1 MSRLGLRSRL
11 FVVIVATVAVVLAA
25 LLAVFNL
32 VLNHTLN
39 VNARDLARSRAA
51 AEVAS
56 LRFDRGELKAGDVP
70 AGRGADAYLWV
81 FAGPRVLDE
90 PRAAP
95 VLQRA
100 ARSLAGASPQFGDVG
115 DTDTRL
121 YAAPV
126 IVHGRRVG
134 TVVAG
139 VSLVPYEETRATALG
154 ASLVFGAIALVLV
167 ALAARWL
174 LTSSL
179 RPVVLMTRQAARWS
193 ERDLEQRFALGP
205 PHDELTELAA
215 TLDGLLDRLA
225 ASLRHER
232 LFSAEL
238 SHELRT
244 PLARILAETEVAL
257 RRERDPREYR
267 EALELINSSAG
278 QLSRIVD
285 ALVTAAR
292 YEAGGERAT
301 ADAAAVAEGAAA
313 ACVGLAEE
321 RQVALEVTLPSQ
333 PLRVGVD
340 ADLAERILQPVI
352 ENACRYGSHSVRV
365 GVERDRSTVLYAIED
380 DGPGVGQ
387 DEREQIF
394 EPGVRGGAVKA
405 RGGNTG
411 AGLGLALARR
421 LARSVDGDVLAEADP
436 AGGRFLVRLPS
447 G

>member
-11 FVVIVATVAVVLAA
+11 FIVVVATVAVVLAA

-32 VLNHTLN
+32 VLDDTLDG
-39 VNARDLARSRAA
+39 NARDLARSRAT
-51 AEVAS
+51 AEVSS
-56 LRFDRGELKAGDVP
+56 LRFEHGELKPGGVP
-70 AGRGADAYLWV
+70 DGRSADAYLWI
-81 FAGPRVLDE
+81 FAGSRVLE
-90 PRAAP
+90 RPTAAPRLERAA
-95 VLQRA
+95 L
-100 ARSLAGASPQFGDVG
+100 SLAGASPHFVDVG

-126 IVHGRRVG
+126 VVRGRRAG

-139 VSLVPYEETRATALG
+139 VSLAPYEQTRATALG

-174 LTSSL
+174 LASSL
-179 RPVVLMTRQAARWS
+179 RPVVRMTRQAARWS
-193 ERDLEQRFALGP
+193 ERDLDHRFALGP

-257 RRERDPREYR
+257 RRERDPHEYR
-267 EALELINSSAG
+267 DALELINSSAG

-313 ACVGLAEE
+313 ACVGLAKE
-321 RQVALEVTLPSQ
+321 RQVALEVALPKQ
-333 PLRVGVD
+333 PLRVGID

-352 ENACRYGSHSVRV
+352 ENACRYGLHSVRV

-380 DGPGVGQ
+380 DGPGVAQ

-394 EPGVRGGAVKA
+394 EPGIRGGAVKA
-405 RGGNTG
+405 RDGHSG

-421 LARSVDGDVLAEADP
+421 LARSVDGDVLAEADA

>member
-1 MSRLGLRSRL
+1 MRRLGLRSRL
-11 FVVIVATVAVVLAA
+11 FIAIVAIVALVLAA

-32 VLNHTLN
+32 VLDGTLDG
-39 VNARDLARSRAA
+39 NARDLARSRAA
-51 AEVAS
+51 AEVSS
-56 LRFDRGELKAGDVP
+56 LRLENGELKTGGVP
-70 AGRGADAYLWV
+70 DDRGADAYLWI
-81 FAGPRVLDE
+81 FAGSRILEQP
-90 PRAAP
+90 PAAP

-100 ARSLAGASPQFGDVG
+100 AHGLAGAQPQFVDVG

-126 IVHGRRVG
+126 TVRGRRVG

-139 VSLVPYEETRATALG
+139 VSLVPYEQTRATALG

-174 LTSSL
+174 LASSL
-179 RPVVLMTRQAARWS
+179 RPVVQMTRQAARWS
-193 ERDLEQRFALGP
+193 ERDLDNRFALGP

-225 ASLRHER
+225 ATFRHER

-267 EALELINSSAG
+267 EALELINSSAS

-292 YEAGGERAT
+292 YEAGGERST

-321 RQVALEVTLPSQ
+321 RDVALEVTPPTR

-352 ENACRYGSHSVRV
+352 ENACRYGSSSVRI
-365 GVERDRSTVLYAIED
+365 GVARDRSTVLYAIED
-380 DGPGVGQ
+380 DGPGVAA

-394 EPGVRGGAVKA
+394 EPGVRGLNA
-405 RGGNTG
+405 RGGHTG

-421 LARSVDGDVLAEADP
+421 LARSVDGDVLAEP
-436 AGGRFLVRLPS
+436 NGAGGCR
-447 G
+447 

>member
-11 FVVIVATVAVVLAA
+11 FLVIVATVAVVLAA

-32 VLNHTLN
+32 VLDDALDG
-39 VNARDLARSRAA
+39 NARDLARSRAT
-51 AEVAS
+51 AEVSS
-56 LRFDRGELKAGDVP
+56 LRFEHGELKTGGVP
-70 AGRGADAYLWV
+70 DGRSADAYLWI
-81 FAGPRVLDE
+81 FAGSRVLE
-90 PRAAP
+90 RPPAAP
-95 VLQRA
+95 RLQQA
-100 ARSLAGASPQFGDVG
+100 ALSLAGAPPHFLDVG

-126 IVHGRRVG
+126 VVHGRRAG

-139 VSLVPYEETRATALG
+139 VSLAPYEQTRATALG

-174 LTSSL
+174 LASSL
-179 RPVVLMTRQAARWS
+179 RPVVRMTRQAARWS
-193 ERDLEQRFALGP
+193 ERDLDHRFALGP

-257 RRERDPREYR
+257 RRERDPHEYR
-267 EALELINSSAG
+267 EALQLINSSAG

-321 RQVALEVTLPSQ
+321 RQVALEVALPKQ

-380 DGPGVGQ
+380 DGPGVAQ

-405 RGGNTG
+405 RDGHTG

-421 LARSVDGDVLAEADP
+421 LARSVDGDVLAEANA

>member
-1 MSRLGLRSRL
+1 
-11 FVVIVATVAVVLAA
+11 
-25 LLAVFNL
+25 
-32 VLNHTLN
+32 
-39 VNARDLARSRAA
+39 
-51 AEVAS
+51 
-56 LRFDRGELKAGDVP
+56 
-70 AGRGADAYLWV
+70 
-81 FAGPRVLDE
+81 
-90 PRAAP
+90 
-95 VLQRA
+95 
-100 ARSLAGASPQFGDVG
+100 
-115 DTDTRL
+115 
-121 YAAPV
+121 
-126 IVHGRRVG
+126 
-134 TVVAG
+134 
-139 VSLVPYEETRATALG
+139 
-154 ASLVFGAIALVLV
+154 
-167 ALAARWL
+167 
-174 LTSSL
+174 
-179 RPVVLMTRQAARWS
+179 MTRQAARWS
-193 ERDLEQRFALGP
+193 ERDLDHRFALGP

-292 YEAGGERAT
+292 YEGGGERT
-301 ADAAAVAEGAAA
+301 TSDAAAVAEGAAA

-321 RQVALEVTLPSQ
+321 RQVALQVTLPTQ

-352 ENACRYGSHSVRV
+352 ENACRYGSSSVRV

-380 DGPGVGQ
+380 DGPGVGHH
-387 DEREQIF
+387 EREQIF
-394 EPGVRGGAVKA
+394 EPGVRGGAVTA
-405 RGGNTG
+405 RGSHAG

-421 LARSVDGDVLAEADP
+421 LARSVDGDVLAEAN
-436 AGGRFLVRLPS
+436 ASGGRFLVRLPS

>member
-1 MSRLGLRSRL
+1 MSRLGLRRRL
-11 FVVIVATVAVVLAA
+11 FLVVVATVALVLAA
-25 LLAVFNL
+25 LLAAFNL
-32 VLNHTLN
+32 VLDRTLDG
-39 VNARDLARSRAA
+39 NARDLARSRAA
-51 AEVAS
+51 AEVSS
-56 LRFDRGELKAGDVP
+56 LRFERGELKAGGVP
-70 AGRGADAYLWV
+70 DDRGADAYLWI
-81 FAGPRVLDE
+81 FAGSRTLEQPS
-90 PRAAP
+90 AAP

-100 ARSLAGASPQFGDVG
+100 ARSLAGARPQFTDVA

-126 IVHGRRVG
+126 VVHGGRVG

-139 VSLVPYEETRATALG
+139 VSLVPYEQTRATALG

-174 LTSSL
+174 LASSL

-193 ERDLEQRFALGP
+193 ERDLDNRFALGP

-267 EALELINSSAG
+267 EALELVNASAG

-321 RQVALEVTLPSQ
+321 RRLALEVTPPRQ
-333 PLRVGVD
+333 PLRLGVD

-352 ENACRYGSHSVRV
+352 ENACRYGSRSVRV

-380 DGPGVGQ
+380 DGPGVAQ

-394 EPGVRGGAVKA
+394 EPGIRGAAVND
-405 RGGNTG
+405 GNSHTG

-421 LARSVDGDVLAEADP
+421 LARSVDGDVLAEANA

>member
-1 MSRLGLRSRL
+1 MSRLGLRGRL
-11 FVVIVATVAVVLAA
+11 FLVVVATVAVVLAA

-32 VLNHTLN
+32 VLDGTLDG
-39 VNARDLARSRAA
+39 NARDLARSRATA
-51 AEVAS
+51 EIASLRVVRGELTAEVAPDERS
-56 LRFDRGELKAGDVP
+56 
-70 AGRGADAYLWV
+70 ADADLWI
-81 FAGPRVLDE
+81 FAGSRVLE
-90 PRAAP
+90 RPAAAS
-95 VLQRA
+95 LLNGA
-100 ARSLAGASPQFGDVG
+100 ARRLAGATRKFTDVAS
-115 DTDTRL
+115 TDTRL

-134 TVVAG
+134 TVVSG
-139 VSLVPYEETRATALG
+139 VSLAPYEQTRATALE
-154 ASLVFGAIALVLV
+154 ASLVFGAIALVVV
-167 ALAARWL
+167 AVAAHWL
-174 LTSSL
+174 LASSL
-179 RPVVLMTRQAARWS
+179 RPVVRMTRQAARWS
-193 ERDLEQRFALGP
+193 ERDLDHRFALGP

-232 LFSAEL
+232 RFSAEL

-244 PLARILAETEVAL
+244 PLSRILAETEVAL
-257 RRERDPREYR
+257 RRDRDPHEYR
-267 EALELINSSAG
+267 EALALVNSSAA

-301 ADAAAVAEGAAA
+301 ADAASVAEGAAA

-321 RQVALEVTLPSQ
+321 RRIALEVELPKQ
-333 PLRVGVD
+333 PLRVGV
-340 ADLAERILQPVI
+340 AAELAERILQPVI
-352 ENACRYGSHSVRV
+352 ENACRYGTHTVRV

-380 DGPGVGQ
+380 DGPGVAHE
-387 DEREQIF
+387 EREQIF

-405 RGGNTG
+405 RDGHTG

-421 LARSVDGDVLAEADP
+421 LARSVDGDVLAETDA

>member
-11 FVVIVATVAVVLAA
+11 FLVVVATVAVVLAA

-32 VLNHTLN
+32 VLDDTLDG
-39 VNARDLARSRAA
+39 NASDLARSRAT
-51 AEVAS
+51 AEVSS
-56 LRFDRGELKAGDVP
+56 LRFEGGELKAGSVP
-70 AGRGADAYLWV
+70 DDRSADAYLWI
-81 FAGPRVLDE
+81 FAGSRVLE
-90 PRAAP
+90 QPSAAP
-95 VLQRA
+95 VLERA
-100 ARSLAGASPQFGDVG
+100 AQGLAGAQSQFTDVA

-126 IVHGRRVG
+126 VVRGRRVG

-139 VSLVPYEETRATALG
+139 VSLVPYEQTRATALG

-174 LTSSL
+174 LVSSL
-179 RPVVLMTRQAARWS
+179 RPVVRMTRQAARWS
-193 ERDLEQRFALGP
+193 ERDLDHRFALGP

-267 EALELINSSAG
+267 EALALINSSAG

-321 RQVALEVTLPSQ
+321 RQVALEVTLPKQ

-380 DGPGVGQ
+380 DGPGVAQ

-405 RGGNTG
+405 RGSHTG

-421 LARSVDGDVLAEADP
+421 LARSVDGDVLAEANTT
-436 AGGRFLVRLPS
+436 GGRFLVRLPS

>member
-1 MSRLGLRSRL
+1 MSRLGLRGRL
-11 FVVIVATVAVVLAA
+11 FVVVVATVAVVLTA

-32 VLNHTLN
+32 VLDGTLDG
-39 VNARDLARSRAA
+39 NARDLARSRAT
-51 AEVAS
+51 AEVSS
-56 LRFDRGELKAGDVP
+56 LRFEHGALKAGAEPD
-70 AGRGADAYLWV
+70 GRSADAYLWI
-81 FAGPRVLDE
+81 FAGTRALERPSASRVLE
-90 PRAAP
+90 RAA
-95 VLQRA
+95 Q
-100 ARSLAGASPQFGDVG
+100 SLAGASPHFVDVS

-126 IVHGRRVG
+126 VVRGRRVG

-174 LTSSL
+174 LASSL
-179 RPVVLMTRQAARWS
+179 RPVVQMTRQAARWS

-257 RRERDPREYR
+257 RRDRDTREYR
-267 EALELINSSAG
+267 EALELINASAG

-313 ACVGLAEE
+313 TCVGLAGE
-321 RQVALEVTLPSQ
+321 RQVALEVTPPSH

-352 ENACRYGSHSVRV
+352 ENACRYGSSSVRI
-365 GVERDRSTVLYAIED
+365 GVARDRSTVLYAIED
-380 DGPGVGQ
+380 DGPGIEQ
-387 DEREQIF
+387 DESEQIF
-394 EPGVRGGAVKA
+394 EPGVRGAAVQA
-405 RGGNTG
+405 RGGHNG
-411 AGLGLALARR
+411 AGLGLSLARR
-421 LARSVDGDVLAEADP
+421 LARSVDGDVLAEVNAG
-436 AGGRFLVRLPS
+436 GGRFLVRLPS

>member
-1 MSRLGLRSRL
+1 MSRLGLRRRL
-11 FVVIVATVAVVLAA
+11 FLVVLATVALVLTA

-32 VLNHTLN
+32 VLDGTLDG
-39 VNARDLARSRAA
+39 NARDLARSRAA
-51 AEVAS
+51 AEVTS
-56 LRFDRGELKAGDVP
+56 LRFEHGALRTGSVPNDRS
-70 AGRGADAYLWV
+70 ADAYLWI
-81 FAGPRVLDE
+81 FSSSRPLE
-90 PRAAP
+90 QPSAAP

-100 ARSLAGASPQFGDVG
+100 AHSLVGAPAQFLDVA

-126 IVHGRRVG
+126 VVRERRVG

-139 VSLVPYEETRATALG
+139 VSLVPYEQTRATALG
-154 ASLVFGAIALVLV
+154 ASIVFGAIALLVV

-174 LTSSL
+174 LASSL

-193 ERDLEQRFALGP
+193 ERDLDNRFALGP

-267 EALELINSSAG
+267 EALEVINSSAG

-321 RQVALEVTLPSQ
+321 RQVALEVTLPKQ

-380 DGPGVGQ
+380 DGPGVALE
-387 DEREQIF
+387 EREQIF
-394 EPGVRGGAVKA
+394 EPGVRGGAVRT
-405 RGGNTG
+405 RGGHIG

-421 LARSVDGDVLAEADP
+421 LARSVDGDVLAEANA

>member
-1 MSRLGLRSRL
+1 MNRLGLRSRL
-11 FVVIVATVAVVLAA
+11 FIVVVATVAVVLAA

-32 VLNHTLN
+32 VLDDTLDG
-39 VNARDLARSRAA
+39 NARDLARSRAA
-51 AEVAS
+51 AEVSS
-56 LRFDRGELKAGDVP
+56 LRFERGELKAGGVP
-70 AGRGADAYLWV
+70 DDRGADAYLWI
-81 FAGPRVLDE
+81 FAGSRVLE
-90 PRAAP
+90 QPSAAR

-100 ARSLAGASPQFGDVG
+100 AHGLAGAQPQFVDVG

-126 IVHGRRVG
+126 VVRGRRVG

-139 VSLVPYEETRATALG
+139 VSLAPYEQTRATTLG
-154 ASLVFGAIALVLV
+154 ASLVFGAIALVLA

-174 LTSSL
+174 LASSL
-179 RPVVLMTRQAARWS
+179 RPVVRMTRQAARWS
-193 ERDLEQRFALGP
+193 ERDLDHRFALGP

-267 EALELINSSAG
+267 EALELVNSSAG
-278 QLSRIVD
+278 QLARIVD

-313 ACVGLAEE
+313 ACVGLAEK
-321 RQVALEVTLPSQ
+321 RQVALEVTLPKQ
-333 PLRVGVD
+333 PLRVGID

-352 ENACRYGSHSVRV
+352 ENACRYGSHNVRV

-380 DGPGVGQ
+380 DGPGVAPE
-387 DEREQIF
+387 EREQIF

-405 RGGNTG
+405 RGSHAG

-421 LARSVDGDVLAEADP
+421 LARSVDGDVLAEPDAQ
-436 AGGRFLVRLPS
+436 GGRFLVRLPS